1 MRFSLLDCTIVA
13 VDGIGGKVECSW
25 ISLVRVSESIIL
37 ELAQG
42 LDLFR
47 DNESENFGARRRGSR
62 PLVVPELGQQAR
74 LIREQ
79 AEVNAYLLID
89 IVVPIQVGILVAI
102 DEVVGRV
109 STCFP
114 VEEDGKSTEC
124 TVCALWI
131 GEAVLSCKPEVK
143 FEVVVLA
150 IDSVL

>member
-1 MRFSLLDCTIVA
+1 M
-13 VDGIGGKVECSW
+13 
-25 ISLVRVSESIIL
+25 RVSESIIL

-42 LDLFR
+42 LYFLR
-47 DNESENFGARRRGSR
+47 DDESENFGARRRGSR

-79 AEVNAYLLID
+79 AEVNALP
-89 IVVPIQVGILVAI
+89 IVAIVSIQVGILVAI

-143 FEVVVLA
+143 FEVEVLA